1 MYLELWKF
9 SVQNLSKCK
18 AAMKKIFYPVIM
30 FWGAL
35 TGCKTEVKRPETTT
49 NNMPIPTIYTASP
62 SIKLINGLPL
72 DWSKF
77 KGKKLLIVNTASEC
91 GYTPQYAELQKLY
104 ELHGDK
110 LEIVGVPANNFGGQE
125 PGGNNEIQTFCERN
139 YGIKFTLTEKI
150 KVVGDEQHPLYQ
162 WLTSPAANGWNESSP
177 NWNFCKYLLNEKG
190 ELIHF
195 FNSSVS
201 PLDDSILEKL

>member
-1 MYLELWKF
+1 
-9 SVQNLSKCK
+9 
-18 AAMKKIFYPVIM
+18 MKKLFYPVVM

-35 TGCKTEVKRPETTT
+35 TGCKTEVKRPEVTT
-49 NNMPIPTIYTASP
+49 NDMPIPTIYTASP
-62 SIKLINGLPL
+62 SVNLINGLPL

-104 ELHGDK
+104 DLHGDK
-110 LEIVGVPANNFGGQE
+110 LEIIGVPANNFGGQE
-125 PGGNNEIQTFCERN
+125 PGGNNEIQSFCERN
-139 YGIKFTLTEKI
+139 YGVKFTLTEKVE
-150 KVVGDEQHPLYQ
+150 VVGDEQHPLYQ
-162 WLTSPAANGWNESSP
+162 WLTSPASNGWNESAP

-201 PLDDSILEKL
+201 PLDPSIVEKL